1 MLVKVFRV
9 LIVIFT
15 IILVLPSPRGLA
27 QSRKKHNRSVADSL
41 QQAMLQRDS
50 MMRYYK
56 TSDTSTNNLLQKIEY
71 YTESFN
77 QIGNTLNRG
86 LDTAE
91 ISTDL
96 PRMERT
102 IKLVRNLIARDKS
115 GTLRYLYAIKDI
127 LSHRQDELDI
137 WQSELANM
145 NNKLVDVHTNLT
157 QIHRDSVFRIFPTDS
172 TLMLTFLQQRAAL
185 VTKGHKLDS
194 VNRRSLLRIGLL
206 QNRVTSA
213 YISIIDQKE
222 LINHKIRDFS
232 LNALHCEYGYIWNM
246 KGGSTFT
253 SALSRTLN
261 VNTKLFRLLNG
272 ELLTHMLAVALLII
286 FFCWI
291 YFNHKKVRRVHEKH
305 EDVVNQASYAANH
318 PIASSL
324 LVTTLIIPLFYDHPP
339 VVFLEIILLIS
350 LACVLYLVK
359 NTCPTPAFNFLHK
372 LFWLTV
378 LLSVSNLFVEI
389 SSVDRLAVL
398 AATALI
404 SFISYQF
411 IIHTK
416 SNHEQY
422 IPYARTTLWLLIGFE
437 ITSCLFNIAGR
448 FSLAKIVGVTVVYNF
463 WLAICLYYFVQIL
476 VQSLFLQLEANKAD
490 KNNISSYLDFKL
502 LQGKFKSILNIAA
515 FGIWVTTLLQNLSIE
530 ENVFDFLSAF
540 LNQSRT
546 LGGTLFTF
554 GSIIIFVGVIW
565 LSSVLARIISY
576 FYDFAEQHRAG
587 TSGNRKA
594 KTSLLLI
601 RIAVFSIGFLLA
613 VGASGFPLDKIT
625 IIISALGVGV
635 GFGLQNIVNNLVS
648 GLILAFEKPV
658 QVGDVIE
665 VSNRSGTI
673 KEIGIRSSKIAT
685 GNGAEIIIPNGDL
698 ISQHVINWT
707 LSDNNRQVELNISV
721 AYGCDIDLVKS
732 LLRDLLSNRDDIM
745 ISPAPVV
752 YLSNLS
758 PTSVDFKILFW
769 AADISVW
776 QQLKSRVLSAIYKLF
791 ETEGI
796 ELPKSGTDVKL
807 ILPGNA
813 DQFRQNPPASNP

>member
-1 MLVKVFRV
+1 MLR
-9 LIVIFT
+9 
-15 IILVLPSPRGLA
+15 R
-27 QSRKKHNRSVADSL
+27 DSL
-41 QQAMLQRDS
+41 I
-50 MMRYYK
+50 RYYK

-91 ISTDL
+91 ISSQL
-96 PRMERT
+96 PKVERT
-102 IKLVRNLIARDKS
+102 VTLVRNLIAKDRS

-137 WQSELANM
+137 WQNELADM
-145 NNKLVDVHTNLT
+145 NSKLVDVHGNLT
-157 QIHRDSVFRIFPTDS
+157 QIHRDSVFSIFPTDS
-172 TLMLTFLQQRAAL
+172 TLMLTFLQQRTAL
-185 VTKGHKLDS
+185 VNKGHKLDS
-194 VNRRSLLRIGLL
+194 INRKALLRVGLL

-222 LINHKIRDFS
+222 LINHKIHNFS
-232 LNALHCEYGYIWNM
+232 LNALNCESGYIWDVKN
-246 KGGSTFT
+246 GSKFLSALTRTFT
-253 SALSRTLN
+253 

-272 ELLTHMLAVALLII
+272 ETLNHVLALVVLFAFGGWIYVNRKRVINNHEQQEDVLAQATYAANYPLASALLIATI
-286 FFCWI
+286 
-291 YFNHKKVRRVHEKH
+291 
-305 EDVVNQASYAANH
+305 
-318 PIASSL
+318 IA
-324 LVTTLIIPLFYDHPP
+324 PFFYDHPP
-339 VVFLEIILLIS
+339 VVFLEIIFLVSISSLLYII
-350 LACVLYLVK
+350 YK
-359 NTCPTPAFNFLHK
+359 TCPSPAFRYLLK
-372 LFWLTV
+372 LFCITLLFSISNLFIEITAIDRYAVLLLAALTV
-378 LLSVSNLFVEI
+378 LLNLQFLKHIRI
-389 SSVDRLAVL
+389 SHEPYVPHAR
-398 AATALI
+398 AA
-404 SFISYQF
+404 
-411 IIHTK
+411 
-416 SNHEQY
+416 
-422 IPYARTTLWLLIGFE
+422 LWLLSALEVISFLMN
-437 ITSCLFNIAGR
+437 ITGR
-448 FSLAKIVGVTVVYNF
+448 FSLSKIIGITAVYNF
-463 WLAICLYYFVQIL
+463 WQALCLYYFVQIL
-476 VQSLFLQLEANKAD
+476 VQSLFLQLEANKSD

-502 LQGKFKSILNIAA
+502 LQGKFRNILNIAA
-515 FGIWVTTLLQNLSIE
+515 FVIWVVALLQNLSIE
-530 ENVFDFLSAF
+530 ENVFDFIGNF
-540 LNQSRT
+540 LTQSRA

-565 LSSVLARIISY
+565 LSSVVARIISY
-576 FYDFAEQHRAG
+576 FYDFAEQHKSKTSAG
-587 TSGNRKA
+587 RKS

-601 RIAVFSIGFLLA
+601 RIGIFSVGFLLA

-721 AYGCDIDLVKS
+721 AYGCDVDVVKS

-752 YLSNLS
+752 YLNNLS
-758 PTSVDFKILFW
+758 PSSVDFKVFFW
-769 AADISVW
+769 AADISMY

-796 ELPKSGTDVKL
+796 ELPKSGTDVNVY
-807 ILPGNA
+807 LPNGGTEPNK
-813 DQFRQNPPASNP
+813 NPPASNR